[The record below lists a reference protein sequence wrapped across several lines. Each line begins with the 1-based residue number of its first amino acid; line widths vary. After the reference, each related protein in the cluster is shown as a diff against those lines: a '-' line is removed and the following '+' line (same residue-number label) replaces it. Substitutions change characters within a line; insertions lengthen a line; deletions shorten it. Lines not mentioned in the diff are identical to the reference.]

1 MHAAGPNFVLQ
12 IHPASTTLT
21 IHEHGV
27 QRCVMRLI
35 DVETLELRSFT
46 DSDIPKY
53 AILSHTWGLDEVSY
67 QELVWINRVKTLSTT
82 FSQSSLPSSISS
94 LPSQDEQYNVMLAS
108 MEMMLRG
115 NWTSGTTSGSITE
128 DDFLERAGYLKII
141 NAAKEA
147 QDLRLKWVWID
158 TCCIDKSS
166 SAELQE
172 AINSMYRWYCEAEIC
187 LVYLGDVVRPAV
199 GDTSTPSEFARAAFE
214 SSRWTKRGWTLQEL
228 VAPVVCRFY
237 YQDWRYMGEK
247 IEFLEE
253 LSSATGIPSS
263 VLEEPQS
270 LYELSVAERM
280 SWAANRETTR
290 LEDIGY
296 CLLGL
301 FDIQMPLLYGEGV
314 KAFIRL
320 QEEILKTTDDYSLF
334 AWSAITD
341 DRSIYRGLL
350 ARSPLEFR
358 NCGSFERE
366 NVSTIFPVSSTP
378 IGIRVQFE
386 FLPDPDDKTRV
397 LGMVRANNAI
407 NQRLAIHLKC
417 LDGGMQYARVDAGS
431 LVAIDDWPTGQLRT
445 IYVRQKLSIP
455 PDFTAPE
462 FSRLHLRRRM
472 GNRSSPPVRIINAPN
487 YYWNWETYECRMVSD
502 TPEISVIWL
511 LRVQSHTY
519 AHSLTF
525 PLVVGFNRETCHYW
539 CKAISDMAT
548 ERDYDVLSG
557 WQAAVMRRIPK
568 EVKNPARG
576 AEVHHDLIILGD
588 GKLGINVDIK
598 AGLCGDSIAL
608 QVHVDGLVKW

>member
-1 MHAAGPNFVLQ
+1 
-12 IHPASTTLT
+12 
-21 IHEHGV
+21 
-27 QRCVMRLI
+27 MRLI
-35 DVETLELRSFT
+35 DVDTLELRSFT
-46 DSDIPKY
+46 DNDTPKY
-53 AILSHTWGLDEVSY
+53 AILSHTWGPDEVSY
-67 QELVWINRVKTLSTT
+67 QELVWINRIKKLSTT
-82 FSQSSLPSSISS
+82 FNQSSLSSSISS
-94 LPSQDEQYNVMLAS
+94 LSSQDEQYNVMLAS
-108 MEMMLRG
+108 MEMLLRG
-115 NWTSGTTSGSITE
+115 NWSPGTTSGSMTE

-147 QDLRLKWVWID
+147 QDLRFKWIWID

-172 AINSMYRWYCEAEIC
+172 AINSMYRWYGEAEIC
-187 LVYLGDVVRPAV
+187 LVYLGDVTRPAV
-199 GDTSTPSEFARAAFE
+199 GDTSTPSDFARAAFE

-228 VAPVVCRFY
+228 VAPIICRFY
-237 YQDWRYMGEK
+237 YQDWRFMGEK

-253 LSSATGIPSS
+253 LSLVTGIPSS

-270 LYELSVAERM
+270 LHELSVAERM

-301 FDIQMPLLYGEGV
+301 FDIQMPLLYGEGA

-334 AWSAITD
+334 AWSAIAD
-341 DRSIYRGLL
+341 GEPIYRGLL

-366 NVSTIFPVSSTP
+366 NVSTVFPVSSTP

-397 LGMVRANNAI
+397 LGMVRASNAM

-462 FSRLHLRRRM
+462 FSHFHLRRRM
-472 GNRSSPPVRIINAPN
+472 GNYGSPHVRIINAPS
-487 YYWNWETYECRMVSD
+487 YYWDWETYECRMTPD
-502 TPEISVIWL
+502 TPEISAVWL

-525 PLVVGFNRETCHYW
+525 PLVVGFNRKTCH
-539 CKAISDMAT
+539 
-548 ERDYDVLSG
+548 
-557 WQAAVMRRIPK
+557 
-568 EVKNPARG
+568 
-576 AEVHHDLIILGD
+576 
-588 GKLGINVDIK
+588 
-598 AGLCGDSIAL
+598 
-608 QVHVDGLVKW
+608 